1 LKFAMADYKR
11 YRHALLII
19 IVLSFL
25 FLVRNLYIKSQ
36 FIDKQAAIELAQ
48 NYCVQSN
55 AYPQKEPHNINSKL
69 LVCGDLEEQTG
80 WNACNTRH
88 ALQGLKVWYV
98 SMEGQWLIYGPP
110 NANGTNS
117 APIPFTHCSVL
128 MDAITGEPFSVRNH

>member
-1 LKFAMADYKR
+1 MADYKR

-25 FLVRNLYIKSQ
+25 LLVRNLYNKSQ

-88 ALQGLKVWYV
+88 ALQGLKVWYE
-98 SMEGQWLIYGPP
+98 SLEEQWLIYEPQ
-110 NANGTNS
+110 NVKGTNS
-117 APIPFTHCSVL
+117 IQIQLLHFFV
-128 MDAITGEPFSVRNH
+128 